1 MFPAT
6 PPAKPGIPMRGVVPA
21 APKPPLRI
29 PTGPAP
35 PKTPGVELAAG
46 TLRTDGEQP
55 HDETREVK
63 VKLPVDQILRL
74 HYTRMKK
81 RENFSQ
87 IVSTA
92 LSRYFEDLA
101 ST

>member
-1 MFPAT
+1 MPL
-6 PPAKPGIPMRGVVPA
+6 RGVVPA

-29 PTGPAP
+29 PTALAPSETPRVELVTAGPAGP
-35 PKTPGVELAAG
+35 EGG
-46 TLRTDGEQP
+46 TSSQ
-55 HDETREVK
+55 DETREVK

-92 LSRYFEDLA
+92 LSRYFEELT

>member
-1 MFPAT
+1 MPL
-6 PPAKPGIPMRGVVPA
+6 RGVVPA

-29 PTGPAP
+29 PTALAP
-35 PKTPGVELAAG
+35 SETPSVELVAAG
-46 TLRTDGEQP
+46 SPGPGGRKSR
-55 HDETREVK
+55 DETREVK

-92 LSRYFEDLA
+92 LSRYFEELT